1 MLTKHCKIVAK
12 EVREI
17 NCEERRI
24 DKTIIH
30 TVRVLSYTR
39 KKKKSQSI
47 NQCIHRGKKKKKVN
61 VNYYGL
67 KSS

>member
-39 KKKKSQSI
+39 KKKKLVWVE
-47 NQCIHRGKKKKKVN
+47 G
-61 VNYYGL
+61 
-67 KSS
+67 